1 MSIFKFKE
9 FVIKHDNSAMKVG
22 TDGVLLGSWASC
34 LKSDSILDI
43 GCGSGKVLYGIE
55 KLNYKKIY
63 GIEINEHYFEN
74 CKKNFINNNKIE
86 VINQDFFEYNIGDI
100 EFFYLYHPFDSNDMY
115 EKLFN
120 IFKEL
125 IIHTSGDFDEA
136 IEWLREL
143 DKEYKLTDENYTI
156 DDFVNDLL
164 NKGFVTKQI
173 NSSGD
178 SIKISSKTER
188 LLRKHVLK
196 HLFGNL
202 KKTKKGNHKTK
213 YSSSGSDE
221 NLNIKNF
228 EFGDP
233 LDRIL
238 LTESLKNAIISS
250 GENDLTLKKEDIV
263 VWDSNHNSQM
273 STVLMIDISHSMIL
287 YGEDRITPAKK
298 VAMALVEYIKTKFP
312 KDTIDILSFGD
323 EARPINIKDLPY
335 LKVGP
340 YHTNTVAGLDL
351 AFDILRRKK
360 NNNKQIFMITDGKPS
375 CMFTKD
381 GFYKNSAGLDDFI
394 LDQCYNRARQ
404 AKKNNIPITTFMIA
418 SDPYLQTF
426 VKKFSEINNGKAFYT
441 GLDGLSE
448 MIFEDYDK
456 NRRQKLR

>member
-1 MSIFKFKE
+1 MEVGKTPLIQLSDKLYGKLESVNPGGSIKDRPVKY
-9 FVIKHDNSAMKVG
+9 
-22 TDGVLLGSWASC
+22 
-34 LKSDSILDI
+34 ILDRMDLKEGDTI
-43 GCGSGKVLYGIE
+43 IEATSGNTGISLAMMCAE
-55 KLNYKKIY
+55 RGYKCVIVMPSDMS
-63 GIEINEHYFEN
+63 EER
-74 CKKNFINNNKIE
+74 KKMM
-86 VINQDFFEYNIGDI
+86 
-100 EFFYLYHPFDSNDMY
+100 EFFGADLEEVDA
-115 EKLFN
+115 
-120 IFKEL
+120 
-125 IIHTSGDFDEA
+125 GDFDEA
-136 IEWLREL
+136 IEWLKEL

-164 NKGFVTKQI
+164 KKGYIRKEI
-173 NSSGD
+173 SANGD

-213 YSSSGSDE
+213 YSSSGNDE
-221 NLNIKNF
+221 NLNIKDF

-250 GENDLTLKKEDIV
+250 GENDLSLKKDDLV
-263 VWDSNHNSQM
+263 VWNSNHNSQM

-323 EARPINIKDLPY
+323 EARPISIKDLPY

-351 AFDILRRKK
+351 AFDILRKRK

-381 GFYKNSAGLDDFI
+381 GFYKNSAGLDNFI

-404 AKKNNIPITTFMIA
+404 AKKNKIPITTFMIA

-426 VKKFSEINNGKAFYT
+426 VKKFSEVNNGKAFYT

>member
-1 MSIFKFKE
+1 MKKSAFKFSSYKE
-9 FVIKHDNSAMKVG
+9 PNLS
-22 TDGVLLGSWASC
+22 
-34 LKSDSILDI
+34 
-43 GCGSGKVLYGIE
+43 
-55 KLNYKKIY
+55 
-63 GIEINEHYFEN
+63 
-74 CKKNFINNNKIE
+74 
-86 VINQDFFEYNIGDI
+86 
-100 EFFYLYHPFDSNDMY
+100 PF

-156 DDFVNDLL
+156 DDFINDLL

-250 GENDLTLKKEDIV
+250 GENDLTLKEEDIV

-312 KDTIDILSFGD
+312 KVLTPHVHRVPSLLIDAQEVS
-323 EARPINIKDLPY
+323 
-335 LKVGP
+335 
-340 YHTNTVAGLDL
+340 
-351 AFDILRRKK
+351 
-360 NNNKQIFMITDGKPS
+360 
-375 CMFTKD
+375 
-381 GFYKNSAGLDDFI
+381 
-394 LDQCYNRARQ
+394 
-404 AKKNNIPITTFMIA
+404 
-418 SDPYLQTF
+418 
-426 VKKFSEINNGKAFYT
+426 
-441 GLDGLSE
+441 
-448 MIFEDYDK
+448 
-456 NRRQKLR
+456 

>member
-1 MSIFKFKE
+1 MKKSAFKFTNFKE
-9 FVIKHDNSAMKVG
+9 P
-22 TDGVLLGSWASC
+22 LLS
-34 LKSDSILDI
+34 
-43 GCGSGKVLYGIE
+43 
-55 KLNYKKIY
+55 
-63 GIEINEHYFEN
+63 
-74 CKKNFINNNKIE
+74 
-86 VINQDFFEYNIGDI
+86 
-100 EFFYLYHPFDSNDMY
+100 PF

-136 IEWLREL
+136 INWLREL
-143 DKEYKLTDENYTI
+143 DKEYQLTDENYTI
-156 DDFVNDLL
+156 DDFINDLL
-164 NKGFVTKQI
+164 SKGYISKQI
-173 NSSGD
+173 QAGEEKT
-178 SIKISSKTER
+178 KISSKTER

-196 HLFGNL
+196 HLFGKL

-213 YSSSGSDE
+213 FSSSGVDD
-221 NLNIKNF
+221 NLNIKGF
-228 EFGDP
+228 EYGDP

-273 STVLMIDISHSMIL
+273 STVLMIDVSHSMIL

-323 EARPINIKDLPY
+323 EAKPINIKDLPY

-381 GFYKNSAGLDDFI
+381 GFYKNSAGLDNFI
-394 LDQCYNRARQ
+394 LDQCYNRARI

-426 VKKFSEINNGKAFYT
+426 VKKFSEVNNGKAFYT

-448 MIFEDYDK
+448 MVFEDYDK